1 MFFINSLSA
10 AAGCLFVL
18 ECVTEMRLSPQAL
31 AAQRR
36 DFPFAEIRIIAIL
49 SLIEH
54 RRTALSACVCVTVR
68 MGFFVH
74 DRFPAYVR
82 TQKESEV
89 LKSEHINASVY
100 VRRTLW

>member
-1 MFFINSLSA
+1 M
-10 AAGCLFVL
+10 L

-54 RRTALSACVCVTVR
+54 RRTALSACVCVCDCEDGLFCTQPLPRVR
-68 MGFFVH
+68 ENTERERGPKI
-74 DRFPAYVR
+74 RAYKRQCVR
-82 TQKESEV
+82 EENSLVIENLREIIHV
-89 LKSEHINASVY
+89 
-100 VRRTLW
+100 

>member
-10 AAGCLFVL
+10 VAGCLFVL
-18 ECVTEMRLSPQAL
+18 ECVTEMRLSPQAP

-54 RRTALSACVCVTVR
+54 QRTALSACVCDCED
-68 MGFFVH
+68 GLFVH
-74 DRFPAYVR
+74 DCFPAYVR
-82 TQKESEV
+82 TKKESEV